1 MIHAAV
7 TGVCGRMGALI
18 ATNIVHSGDLKLTA
32 GFDIINVGMDVGEV
46 TGTGH
51 LGVPVSDPTDMGPV
65 IKDTGTRVVIDF
77 TIAAAA
83 AENVVKAAYSG
94 SNLVVG
100 TTGFSD
106 DQIEEMHAAIAD
118 NKVSAVI
125 SPNFAVGVNIFWEL
139 LVEAAR
145 HLDGFDVEIIETH
158 HNQKKDA
165 PSGTAVKAA
174 QVINEVLGAREYV
187 YGRHGLAPRRD
198 EIGIHAVR
206 GGDVVGDHAVL
217 FLGDGERIEIRHQAH
232 SRQAFAGGAVRAAR
246 WVMDQPPGVY
256 GMADV
261 LGLAGRS

>member
-7 TGVCGRMGALI
+7 TGACGRMGTLI
-18 ATNIVHSGDLKLTA
+18 VNNILNTDDMQLVA
-32 GFDIINVGMDVGEV
+32 AFDIANVGMDMGEV
-46 TGTGH
+46 IGSGH
-51 LGVPVSDPTDMGPV
+51 LEVPVSDPADMETV
-65 IKDTGTRVVIDF
+65 IKNTNTQVVIDF

-83 AENVVKAAYSG
+83 AENVVKAASAG

-106 DQIEEMHAAIAD
+106 EQIDRMHMAISG
-118 NKVSAVI
+118 NRVCAVI
-125 SPNFAVGVNIFWEL
+125 SPNFAVGVNIFWML
-139 LVEAAR
+139 LEEAAG
-145 HLDGFDVEIIETH
+145 HLDGFDVEIIEAH
-158 HNQKKDA
+158 HNKKKDA

-174 QVINEVLGAREYV
+174 QLINDVLGGREYV
-187 YGRHGLAPRRD
+187 YGRQGLAPRGE

-206 GGDVVGDHAVL
+206 GGDVVGDHTVL

-246 WVMDQPPGVY
+246 WIMDRQPGVY

-261 LGLAGRS
+261 LGLK